1 MDSHIIA
8 DNCNRVKF
16 YMIAEVWNVKYETY
30 EFGCPLYW
38 DGEFQNE
45 MT

>member
-1 MDSHIIA
+1 
-8 DNCNRVKF
+8 
-16 YMIAEVWNVKYETY
+16 VKYETY

-45 MT
+45 MTWKPFA